1 MPEVFIGAGSN
12 VEPRRHLGAG
22 LRALAER
29 FGPLRLSPVYRNSPV
44 GFDGDDFLNLVIAF
58 ETAEPV
64 EEVAASLAAI
74 EDAHG
79 RSRQGVKF
87 APRTLDLD
95 LLLYGDLVTVTDGLQ
110 LPREEITEYAFVLK
124 PLADLAGEERHPVL
138 GRSYAELW
146 ENFDGARH
154 PLIPVEGDFAAE
166 ATL

>member
-29 FGPLRLSPVYRNSPV
+29 FGLLRLSPVYRNSPV
-44 GFDGDDFLNLVIAF
+44 GFEGDDFLNLVIAF
-58 ETAEPV
+58 ETDEPV
-64 EEVAASLAAI
+64 EEVASALAAI

-95 LLLYGDLVTVTDGLQ
+95 LLLYGDLVTDGEAFQ
-110 LPREEITEYAFVLK
+110 LPRDEITEYAFVLK
-124 PLADLAGEERHPVL
+124 PLADLAGEALHPVL

-154 PLIPVEGDFAAE
+154 PLTRVEGDFAAE